1 MAKLK
6 ARDPNVSA
14 EDPLSLKPFT
24 GETSPISLNFTD
36 EAPSRWFQSF
46 GFDGVRADRAEV
58 RGAAWDKADSGLKS
72 ILNLSELD
80 RAEELTKYSD
90 EELRSLYR
98 KRHSSARGGGST
110 GDRRRP
116 TLEEFGIA
124 DRPVYLSPDEANQQ
138 YGIPGHLTWDKPISS
153 LVASIQHKR
162 KLDEV
167 RYSNIVG
174 RAQGFVDNGMALG
187 IEMGA
192 SLLDPVGLAIGFIP
206 LVGQARY
213 AKLAESGFKTASRM
227 ARGAEAGFVGTLGV
241 EPFIYAD
248 KVQSKADY
256 DMYDSLANVAFGTV
270 AGAGLFAV
278 GGKIADG
285 VRSLRKESHV
295 KAFDLSIK
303 QLAAGKNVEVGPVA
317 THGAGNGK
325 VTAINID
332 DFDTTPTSINSKAI
346 EPAPELDPELKK
358 LSPIKEYPPAADVT
372 KSLELMDKVTTGP
385 TNRITVQQ
393 IKQAV
398 DTPALKEAIDQAAKM
413 NLGNN
418 IAFYITTADGNVVAV
433 KAGKD
438 KRLAGAPMSLITS
451 PSYAAGGVIDMTK
464 VTTQLQD
471 LLAIH
476 GLSGDE
482 GMAMAYKGSYKL
494 DKGNITHI
502 IEINKVAFDP
512 LQNQHNIV
520 IAPFDNMKGMF
531 SQDPAD
537 QVFSDLNP
545 RGKEGVLATA
555 QDLKSFVA
563 DDTPLKYKS
572 FGGFDETLDV
582 TQLKSV
588 GPQQGTNPG
597 GLHKDQVTGGDL
609 YVKYQD
615 PNRTMNEWIAATLY
629 RWFNVPM
636 PKTTIV
642 TDQGKTIGV
651 ASELIHQGKP
661 LSPDEFVKLDP
672 EVQRAFLRHFMVDAF
687 LGNWD
692 VVGNAP
698 NWNMLL
704 MPSGEVIRIDPG
716 GALLYRAQGLPK
728 GKDFGP
734 TVKEFQTLQSS
745 SMNPAAAKV
754 FKLAKSVDDIDDAVY
769 RILRVPESEFIK
781 LIDTAKQHG
790 LGEAE
795 AKVLLETLLARRLDL
810 QNTYGD
816 AAKKAAKDQNKIQ
829 FTSQKEALDF
839 LNTTKEATLK
849 HINNDEKSVIKQ
861 YTGSYYQ
868 NLNKALW
875 DKATNG
881 TAIPGNLQQDIDLL
895 DSAIAKAPKLS
906 EAIEVWRGNIGHN
919 AFNSLLADA
928 GLSTFGKGAKINGED
943 AYNIL
948 KALEGKVI
956 ELPGFT
962 STSLSY
968 NFAKNWHGSYQGM
981 SSIAQ
986 IIVPQGQ
993 QALMVGPHLGLQ
1005 QEYEVLLPRSAVYR
1019 LVQVLPPK
1027 GTGGD
1032 PTLLL
1037 QVVDKNSHLPFEK
1050 PSGDMLKTAKQ
1061 WKESGSNAADTTPLA
1076 NEPVDAVGDT
1086 LKGGMDDLAKVTQEL
1101 EDLQTSLDS
1110 QMANL
1115 DPASMKVLEKELK
1128 AINEQADMAAA
1139 DAQNLYK
1146 AAQAAAVCIN
1156 KG

>member
-1 MAKLK
+1 M
-6 ARDPNVSA
+6 S
-14 EDPLSLKPFT
+14 
-24 GETSPISLNFTD
+24 
-36 EAPSRWFQSF
+36 
-46 GFDGVRADRAEV
+46 
-58 RGAAWDKADSGLKS
+58 
-72 ILNLSELD
+72 
-80 RAEELTKYSD
+80 LTK
-90 EELRSLYR
+90 
-98 KRHSSARGGGST
+98 
-110 GDRRRP
+110 
-116 TLEEFGIA
+116 
-124 DRPVYLSPDEANQQ
+124 
-138 YGIPGHLTWDKPISS
+138 
-153 LVASIQHKR
+153 
-162 KLDEV
+162 
-167 RYSNIVG
+167 
-174 RAQGFVDNGMALG
+174 
-187 IEMGA
+187 
-192 SLLDPVGLAIGFIP
+192 
-206 LVGQARY
+206 
-213 AKLAESGFKTASRM
+213 
-227 ARGAEAGFVGTLGV
+227 
-241 EPFIYAD
+241 
-248 KVQSKADY
+248 
-256 DMYDSLANVAFGTV
+256 
-270 AGAGLFAV
+270 
-278 GGKIADG
+278 
-285 VRSLRKESHV
+285 
-295 KAFDLSIK
+295 
-303 QLAAGKNVEVGPVA
+303 
-317 THGAGNGK
+317 
-325 VTAINID
+325 
-332 DFDTTPTSINSKAI
+332 
-346 EPAPELDPELKK
+346 
-358 LSPIKEYPPAADVT
+358 
-372 KSLELMDKVTTGP
+372 
-385 TNRITVQQ
+385 
-393 IKQAV
+393 
-398 DTPALKEAIDQAAKM
+398 
-413 NLGNN
+413 
-418 IAFYITTADGNVVAV
+418 
-433 KAGKD
+433 
-438 KRLAGAPMSLITS
+438 
-451 PSYAAGGVIDMTK
+451 
-464 VTTQLQD
+464 
-471 LLAIH
+471 
-476 GLSGDE
+476 
-482 GMAMAYKGSYKL
+482 
-494 DKGNITHI
+494 
-502 IEINKVAFDP
+502 
-512 LQNQHNIV
+512 
-520 IAPFDNMKGMF
+520 
-531 SQDPAD
+531 
-537 QVFSDLNP
+537 
-545 RGKEGVLATA
+545 
-555 QDLKSFVA
+555 
-563 DDTPLKYKS
+563 
-572 FGGFDETLDV
+572 TLDV

-781 LIDTAKQHG
+781 LVDTAKQHG

>member
-1 MAKLK
+1 MPKLK
-6 ARDPNVSA
+6 AKDPNVTA
-14 EDPLSLKPFT
+14 EDPLSIKPFT
-24 GETSPISLNFTD
+24 SETSPISLNFTD

-46 GFDGVRADRAEV
+46 GFDGVRATREEV
-58 RGAAWDKADSGLKS
+58 GGAAWDKADTGLQS
-72 ILNLSELD
+72 IMNMRELN
-80 RAEELTKYSD
+80 RAEEVTKYSD
-90 EELRSLYR
+90 EELRSLYG
-98 KRHSSARGGGST
+98 KRSSDARGGGANFAKN
-110 GDRRRP
+110 RP
-116 TLEEFGIA
+116 TLDEFGVSE
-124 DRPVYLSPDEANQQ
+124 RPVYLSPDEANQQ

-167 RYSNIVG
+167 KYSNIVG

-206 LVGQARY
+206 IIGEARY

-227 ARGAEAGFVGTLGV
+227 LRGAEAGFVGSLGV

-270 AGAGLFAV
+270 AGGGLFVV

-285 VRSLRKESHV
+285 VRGLRKESHV
-295 KAFDLSIK
+295 KAFDLSVK
-303 QLAAGKNVEVGPVA
+303 QLASGKNVEVGPIA

-325 VTAINID
+325 STVVNID
-332 DFDTTPTSINSKAI
+332 DFDPTPGVTSGKGI
-346 EPAPELDPELKK
+346 EPPAELDPELKK
-358 LSPIKEYPPAADVT
+358 LSPIKEYPPAADVG

-385 TNRITVQQ
+385 TNRITAQQ
-393 IKQAV
+393 IQKAV
-398 DTPALKEAIDQAAKM
+398 DTPALKEAVEQAAKM

-418 IAFYITTADGNVVAV
+418 VAFYITTADGNVVAV
-433 KAGKD
+433 KAGKEQ
-438 KRLAGAPMSLITS
+438 RLNGAPMSLITS
-451 PSYAAGGVIDMTK
+451 PAYKSGGVIDMNT
-464 VTTQLQD
+464 VTSTLQD
-471 LLAIH
+471 LLAVH
-476 GLSGDE
+476 GLSGDD
-482 GMAMAYKGSYKL
+482 GMSMAYKGSYKL

-502 IEINKVAFDP
+502 IEINKAAFDP

-555 QDLKSFVA
+555 QTLKSFVA
-563 DDTPLKYKS
+563 DDTPMKYKS

-582 TQLKSV
+582 TQLKST

-597 GLHKDQVTGGDL
+597 GMHKDQVTGADL

-615 PNRTMNEWIAATLY
+615 TNQAMNEWMAATLY
-629 RWFNVPM
+629 RWFSVPL

-642 TDQGKTIGV
+642 TDAGKTIGV
-651 ASELIHQGKP
+651 ASEVIYQGKT
-661 LSPDEFVKLDP
+661 LSPDEFAKLDP
-672 EVQRAFLRHFMVDAF
+672 TVQREFLRHFMVDAF

-692 VVGNAP
+692 VVGNGP
-698 NWNMLL
+698 NWNMML

-716 GALLYRAQGLPK
+716 GALLYRAQGKPK
-728 GKDFGP
+728 GKDFAP
-734 TVKEFQTLQSS
+734 TVTEFNSLQNSA
-745 SMNPAAAKV
+745 MNPAAAKV

-769 RILRVPESEFIK
+769 RILRVPESELIK
-781 LIDTAKQHG
+781 LVDSAKQHG
-790 LGEAE
+790 LGETE

-810 QNTYGD
+810 QNTYGE
-816 AAKKAAKDQNKIQ
+816 AAKRAAKDQNKVQ
-829 FTSQKEALDF
+829 FTSQSEALDF
-839 LNTTKEATLK
+839 LKTTKDATLK
-849 HINNDEKSVIKQ
+849 HINKDEINVVKQ
-861 YTGSYYQ
+861 YTGSYYK
-868 NLNKALW
+868 NLNDALW
-875 DKATNG
+875 QQHSNG
-881 TAIPGNLQQDIDLL
+881 TPISSGLQKDIDLL
-895 DSAIAKAPKLS
+895 DSAIAKSPKLT
-906 EAIEVWRGNIGHN
+906 EAIELWRGNIGHN
-919 AFNSLLADA
+919 AFNSLLAEA

-948 KALEGKVI
+948 KALEGKTI

-962 STSLSY
+962 STSLNY
-968 NFAKNWHGSYQGM
+968 QFAKNWHGAYQGI

-986 IIVPQGQ
+986 IIVPEGQ

-1005 QEYEVLLPRSAVYR
+1005 TEFEVLLPRGSKYR

-1061 WKESGSNAADTTPLA
+1061 WKESGSNSADTTPIA
-1076 NEPVDAVGDT
+1076 GEPIDAVGDT

-1115 DPASMKVLEKELK
+1115 DPTVMKALEKDLK
-1128 AINEQADMAAA
+1128 AINEQADIAAA
-1139 DAQNLYK
+1139 EAQNMYK